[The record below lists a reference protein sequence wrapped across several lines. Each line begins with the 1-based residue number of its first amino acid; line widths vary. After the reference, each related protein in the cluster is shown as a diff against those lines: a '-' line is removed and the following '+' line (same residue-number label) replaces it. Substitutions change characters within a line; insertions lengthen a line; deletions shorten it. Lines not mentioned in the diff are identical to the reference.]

1 MKRSS
6 KALKSYDVIVKTTA
20 EWSGTVDATSLRHA
34 KQLAEESFGEGG
46 LSQCG
51 EDVEAVVAFRLRK
64 RVGSWATFE
73 RRFGPLPAPNHD
85 YLWDVGTVQ
94 KDADFRYWWTVL
106 DCEGRLSLSP
116 GSRFVDRFAF
126 VRCAK
131 PWTDVDF
138 QQPGY
143 RYD

>member
-1 MKRSS
+1 MTRSP
-6 KALKSYDVIVKTTA
+6 KALKSYEVIVKTTT

-64 RVGSWATFE
+64 RVGSWSTFE

-85 YLWDVGTVQ
+85 YLWDVGAVQ

-116 GSRFVDRFAF
+116 GARFVDRFAF

>member
-51 EDVEAVVAFRLRK
+51 EEVEAVVAFRPRK

-73 RRFGPLPAPNHD
+73 RRFDPLPAPNHD

-116 GSRFVDRFAF
+116 GFRFVDRFAF

>member
-20 EWSGTVDATSLRHA
+20 EWTGTVNATSLRHA
-34 KQLAEESFGEGG
+34 KQLAEESFDEGG

-51 EDVEAVVAFRLRK
+51 EDVEAVIAFRPRK
-64 RVGSWATFE
+64 RVGSWHTFE
-73 RRFGPLPAPNHD
+73 RRFDPLPAPNHD

-94 KDADFRYWWTVL
+94 EEADFRYWWTVL
-106 DCEGRLSLSP
+106 VCEGRLSLSP
-116 GSRFVDRFAF
+116 GFRFVDRFAF

>member
-1 MKRSS
+1 MKCSS
-6 KALKSYDVIVKTTA
+6 KAMKSYDVIVKTTA
-20 EWSGTVDATSLRHA
+20 EWSGTVNAASLRHA

-51 EDVEAVVAFRLRK
+51 EEVEAVVAFRPRK

-73 RRFGPLPAPNHD
+73 RRFDPLPAPNHD
-85 YLWDVGTVQ
+85 YLWDVGTVHE
-94 KDADFRYWWTVL
+94 DADFRYWWTVL

-116 GSRFVDRFAF
+116 GFRFADRFAF
-126 VRCAK
+126 VRCAN